1 MEEKES
7 IGVGLMGLGVVGG
20 GVAKVLLERSDAL
33 ARQAGCNLRLK
44 KVLVRDADKPRSVTL
59 DSSLITCDP
68 QQILSDPDIGIVIEV
83 MGGEQP
89 ALDYAKQALLGGKYV
104 VTANKEVMAKYM
116 AELLEM
122 AAQEGVGILYEA
134 SVGGGIPLLLPL
146 QEGLLANEIRAIYA
160 IINGTTNYIL
170 TKMSSEGLSFG
181 DALREAQQLGYA
193 EADPSNDVEGTD
205 ALYKLAILASSA
217 FHTTVRPDDIYCQG
231 ITSIGE
237 RDFRYAKELGYEIK
251 LLAIAKKVGGSIEV
265 RVHPA
270 FVPTDY
276 LLAKV
281 DGVYNAVQIEGDL
294 VGKVL
299 FYGEG
304 AGSSP
309 TSSAI
314 VANVIAAAKAI
325 KRSEAMVTARRAV
338 GAPAASV
345 VGRLSN
351 PAMTIKPMAEVETR
365 YYLRMSIADRPGV
378 LAQISGIL
386 GDRSISIASAI
397 QKEADAVA
405 QTAEIVLMT
414 HPAREEFMQQALR
427 DMERLPVVKEI
438 SNFIRV
444 EG

>member
-1 MEEKES
+1 LEEKES

-33 ARQAGCNLRLK
+33 ARQAGYNLRLK

-325 KRSEAMVTARRAV
+325 KRSEAMGTARRAV